1 MYIQS
6 DKLHKLLCL
15 FLLIID
21 KANFYYVRKIISR
34 QKAGQF
40 SVRRCFFIFIAVH
53 NKLIQP
59 TFLLYTVVNIQLLTH
74 LMKFPVLSP
83 SRSAGA

>member
-1 MYIQS
+1 MVFAVNNIAIDYYIISYIRMYIQS

-53 NKLIQP
+53 IYCC
-59 TFLLYTVVNIQLLTH
+59 T
-74 LMKFPVLSP
+74 
-83 SRSAGA
+83 